1 MWDSSM
7 EIAGFME
14 QEQEKLKLLVKGIWS
29 RLEGKLRMKKT
40 DQKGSQEE
48 KWCGGSGLEG

>member
-1 MWDSSM
+1 M

-48 KWCGGSGLEG
+48 K